1 VEPGNAGLTVT
12 LEATFNTTFGVIL
25 APNALEPIIVIGEA
39 CDGNE
44 KSSFYCD
51 VDNLIFQLDYKQGGE
66 DPVTVNVSV
75 GQRQGNESVTNVLER
90 AFNTSSSNLAYV
102 QTQGSNLIVVRF
114 DKSLGSIYLK
124 VPKNC
129 NNIETLA
136 TTQINVFEC
145 ANEKDIPTSYP
156 NSYGLEDF
164 KKSKIP
170 FQIAVGYN
178 AITANFIVTGVS
190 SFIELYQSSCLLT
203 PPSTWLLLH

>member
-51 VDNLIFQLDYKQGGE
+51 VDNLIFQLDYKRGGE

-90 AFNTSSSNLAYV
+90 AFSNASSSNLASV
-102 QTQGSNLIVVRF
+102 QTQGSNLIVLRF
-114 DKSLGSIYLK
+114 DETLGSMYLK

-129 NNIETLA
+129 TDSDTLA
-136 TTQINVFEC
+136 MTDINVFEC
-145 ANEKDIPTSYP
+145 GNKKDNATSYP
-156 NSYGLEDF
+156 NSYGLQDF

-178 AITANFIVTGVS
+178 AITAKFIVTGVS
-190 SFIELYQSSCLLT
+190 SFTELF
-203 PPSTWLLLH
+203 